1 MHAITR
7 AFAITCLLATPAAAD
22 SIINTIV
29 QEDFTVDYVR
39 PSGEEETTS
48 ISKGGN
54 GVGSHSVPTP
64 SGKSMAVTVKG
75 ADGVVVARGTVRDNY
90 HYVLMP
96 TKTGFTLVEA
106 GTYSRNGDVYPGVV
120 IVSALDEAFTLDL
133 FGLSGSAGAKGVA
146 IAPAFDPKYTIKLS
160 TAEQGYKAVLQAASG
175 KHDSGAATTGR
186 YQVLHRGFDG
196 KPVISGLG
204 YIEPL
209 IKPVS
214 RKR

>member
-7 AFAITCLLATPAAAD
+7 ALVVTCLLAAPAAAD
-22 SIINTIV
+22 SVINTIV

-64 SGKSMAVTVKG
+64 AGKSMAVTVKG
-75 ADGVVVARGTVRDNY
+75 ADGGVVARGTVRDNY

-96 TKTGFTLVEA
+96 TKSGFSLVEA
-106 GTYSRNGDVYPGVV
+106 GTYSRSGDVFPGVV
-120 IVSALDEAFTLDL
+120 VVSALDEAFTLDL
-133 FGLSGSAGAKGVA
+133 FGLSGSAGSKNVPL
-146 IAPAFDPKYTIKLS
+146 APAFLAKHAIKLS
-160 TAEQGYKAVLQAASG
+160 VAESAYKAVLHLGSG
-175 KHDSGAATTGR
+175 NHDAGAATTGR
-186 YQVLHRGFDG
+186 YQVVHRGYDG

-204 YIEPL
+204 YVEVE
-209 IKPVS
+209 KP